1 MDREKEERLDQAL
14 NEIVTLFE
22 KTGKADPEVLEVFSS
37 ELKTIPGSENVLLK
51 FWETFGE
58 KSDDEFGDESH
69 ESATSRTELHLFIEF
84 FKMFKIEVRYVN
96 RDRYVEKPM
105 TGIQNTEQQVT
116 NQINASIQRAQGS
129 NQSSPKNEEGNDKK

>member
-69 ESATSRTELHLFIEF
+69 ESATSRTELHLFIEL

-96 RDRYVEKPM
+96 QPL
-105 TGIQNTEQQVT
+105 TGVQNTEQQVT

-129 NQSSPKNEEGNDKK
+129 QSSPKNEEGNDKK